1 VFFPGTGE
9 PGGLQ
14 SMGPHRVRHDWSDLA
29 AVAAAETYEAMWVII
44 LLDAKV
50 NINILVLQAITY
62 IASFNPDDSPET

>member
-1 VFFPGTGE
+1 MFE
-9 PGGLQ
+9 
-14 SMGPHRVRHDWSDLA
+14 
-29 AVAAAETYEAMWVII
+29 I